1 MNKITSEKLALFNQN
16 VRFEDPAEIISF
28 ALEGAENPV
37 ITTSFGPYS
46 AALLYACTQVMPDIQ
61 VIWCDT
67 GYNTEAT
74 YGHAQYLIDRL
85 QLNIEIFTPEYTT
98 AFLDSTL
105 GLPSIENPKH
115 SLFSKIVKLDPFD
128 RAMEKYQPDVWFTN
142 IRNHETSFRN
152 TLDVFSFSTEGI
164 LKVSPFYHFD
174 DHALKQYIKNHQ
186 LPIERDYY
194 DPVKAMEHRECGI
207 HLKH

>member
-1 MNKITSEKLALFNQN
+1 MSKISSEKLALFNEN

-28 ALEGAENPV
+28 ALEGAANPIV
-37 ITTSFGPYS
+37 STSFGPYS
-46 AALLYACTQVMPDIQ
+46 AALLHACTQVMPDIQ

-74 YGHAQYLIDRL
+74 YRHAYYLMNRF

-98 AFLDSTL
+98 AFIDSTL
-105 GLPSIENPKH
+105 GHPRLGDPRH

-128 RAMEKYQPDVWFTN
+128 RALEKYQPDVWFTN
-142 IRNHETSFRN
+142 VRNHQTTLRN
-152 TLDVFSFSTEGI
+152 SLDVFSLSKEGI
-164 LKVSPFYHFD
+164 LKVSPFYYFSNE
-174 DHALKQYIKNHQ
+174 AIESYLKKHQ
-186 LPIERDYY
+186 LPLEADYF
-194 DPVKAMEHRECGI
+194 DPVKALEHRECGI